1 MKKMLFSFEDL
12 ATGDKS
18 TRIVSKSF
26 SKAGAEVVDSSVSA
40 SVKRASGIGFREM
53 YITFADSQTVTI
65 RIKRTGDIYQVL
77 LNKRVLP
84 IKNQDNHVDAIA
96 EIVSAMEA
104 GRTKFQKLLA
114 RTKVKVPSGI
124 RTTAPKIEQTLIQKR
139 DALIAAIAEVRAEIE
154 TLKAA

>member
-1 MKKMLFSFEDL
+1 MLFSFEDL

>member
-1 MKKMLFSFEDL
+1 MKKMLFSFEDM

-18 TRIVSKSF
+18 TKVVDRVF
-26 SKAGAEVVDSSVSA
+26 SRAGADVVQNNVST
-40 SVKRASGIGFREM
+40 SVKRSSGISYREM
-53 YITFADSQTVTI
+53 FITFADSQTATLK
-65 RIKRTGDIYQVL
+65 IKKSGDIFQVL

-114 RTKVKVPSGI
+114 RTKVRVPSGI
-124 RTTAPKIEQTLIQKR
+124 RTTAPKIEQTLIEKR

-154 TLKAA
+154 TYKTA